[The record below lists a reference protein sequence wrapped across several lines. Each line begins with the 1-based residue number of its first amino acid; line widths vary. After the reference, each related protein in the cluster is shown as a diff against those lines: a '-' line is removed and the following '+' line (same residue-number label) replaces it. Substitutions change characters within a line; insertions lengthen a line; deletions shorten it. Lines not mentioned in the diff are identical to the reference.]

1 MADDLGSMSVK
12 ERIAALKLSSSNGL
26 VPLQPPPSYDQT
38 TKGAVKRPRPPPPPR
53 PALPQRPQST
63 NVPPAQDLVAL
74 YGNTISNEPEEDR
87 SYANSNGMDGISRPA
102 LPPRTSTQSSQ
113 TPALPPRRP
122 TEPSPALPPR
132 RPSETPSQ
140 PDYRLSRRGSNESV
154 SSVATARSSM
164 SGMST
169 ATSQSDRYAVRAPS
183 YDAAALPPLPPKR
196 TEEQKQAYYDS
207 GSSSGRRPLKST
219 YSSPSIAGRHNGTTP
234 PPSRRPSAQPPP
246 ALPSRATSGQHQP
259 LQIEAAPRHPP
270 AEPPR
275 PKRSALGMGLSQ
287 PTDAR
292 PPVMPAR
299 PGSVPQT
306 NGAPPPVPRDS
317 RPDLASLQASKPK
330 LNDVSPAAS
339 TAPCNSCLICRDFTA
354 VDAHA
359 ARFPRQSLPRQDLT
373 WLAHQLTAPFPSA
386 TDKAR
391 AIFTW
396 HHHNIAYDTK
406 AFFSGNLRPST
417 PQSTLETGLAVCEG
431 YAGLFA
437 ALALKAGLEAYV
449 VSGHG
454 KGYGYSKLKPGDPL
468 PVYKAGH
475 AWNAVKIDNGQWKL
489 LDACWGA
496 GHLDGNTN
504 GYKQAFAPER
514 FTQSNDEFGLD
525 HFPGESTRQ
534 YRSDGRVVTWEEY
547 ILGNKKGCGAQ
558 FFSGWTTGE
567 GISETSFQPA
577 QNPIVLAQQGPT
589 VRFSFQKVCP
599 HWDPLRNGKGPYVLY
614 TLGIDGLEGT
624 GRNHVPFETNGEVW
638 WCDVDVRDLGR
649 AGQNVSV
656 MAVTSW
662 RGNDGRG
669 LSIREYREWK
679 GKVAMAWGFVA
690 KWDLA

>member
-12 ERIAALKLSSSNGL
+12 ERIAALKLSSSNGQ

-38 TKGAVKRPRPPPPPR
+38 TNGVVRRARPPPPPR

-63 NVPPAQDLVAL
+63 NVPPAQDHVAL
-74 YGNTISNEPEEDR
+74 FGNTISNEPEQDR

-140 PDYRLSRRGSNESV
+140 PDYRLSRRTSNESV

-169 ATSQSDRYAVRAPS
+169 ATSQSDRYSVRAPS
-183 YDAAALPPLPPKR
+183 YDPAALPPLPPKR

-207 GSSSGRRPLKST
+207 GSSSGRRPQKPT

-246 ALPSRATSGQHQP
+246 ALPSRAASGQHQP
-259 LQIEAAPRHPP
+259 LQIEAAPRPP
-270 AEPPR
+270 AAEPPR
-275 PKRSALGMGLSQ
+275 PKRSALGLGLSQ

-306 NGAPPPVPRDS
+306 NGTPPPVPKDS
-317 RPDLASLQASKPK
+317 RPDLAGLQASKPR
-330 LNDVSPAAS
+330 LNDAS
-339 TAPCNSCLICRDFTA
+339 SASSIAPSNSCLICRDFTA

-373 WLAHQLTAPFPSA
+373 WLAQQLTAPFPSA

-454 KGYGYSKLKPGDPL
+454 KGFGYSKLKSGDPL

-475 AWNAVKIDNGQWKL
+475 AWNAVKIDGGQWKL

-504 GYKQAFAPER
+504 GYKQAFAPQR

-547 ILGNKKGCGAQ
+547 ILGNKKGCGAH

-614 TLGIDGLEGT
+614 TLGMDGLEGT
-624 GRNHVPFETNGEVW
+624 ERNHVPFETNGEVW

-649 AGQNVSV
+649 AGQSVSV
-656 MAVTSW
+656 MAVTDW
-662 RGNDGRG
+662 RGKEGRG